1 MKLTLELKALMINL
15 DTYIFSFIFANTHT
29 GQMTEKKPSF
39 EIRQFVAWGGRFYF
53 IPDETEIKPKKC
65 DFSGG

>member
-39 EIRQFVAWGGRFYF
+39 EIRQFVA
-53 IPDETEIKPKKC
+53 
-65 DFSGG
+65 